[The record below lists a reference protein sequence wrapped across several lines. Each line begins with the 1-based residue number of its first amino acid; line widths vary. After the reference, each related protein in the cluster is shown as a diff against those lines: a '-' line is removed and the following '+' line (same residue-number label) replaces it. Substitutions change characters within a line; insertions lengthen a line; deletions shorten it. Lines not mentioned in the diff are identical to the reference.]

1 MNKPNNK
8 SWAQNKMHLC
18 CDPIIAVGKGQAAS
32 NLKTS
37 SFFPLLYSKFF
48 LHNSLNYYL

>member
-18 CDPIIAVGKGQAAS
+18 CDPIIAVGKGQAGS
-32 NLKTS
+32 IQS
-37 SFFPLLYSKFF
+37 EDFF
-48 LHNSLNYYL
+48 LFPPLI